1 MKIDYVIFIHIYI
14 YRNQLETLTAY
25 APDDDSSS
33 DDNSDGQN
41 DQEDIVSLGR
51 SSSITASVSSI
62 YSNIFLGSNA
72 SR

>member
-1 MKIDYVIFIHIYI
+1 MF

-25 APDDDSSS
+25 APGDDSSS

>member
-1 MKIDYVIFIHIYI
+1 MITKYYKCW
-14 YRNQLETLTAY
+14 NQFETLTAY

>member
-1 MKIDYVIFIHIYI
+1 MKLL
-14 YRNQLETLTAY
+14 QTLTAY

-33 DDNSDGQN
+33 DDNSDDQN